1 MDAILGFFSGVADL
15 AVGAFDFLLGIIR
28 DLVYI
33 VQLTAKAV
41 TAIPGLF
48 RLLPPSCVSLLVVI
62 FGVVVI
68 YKILGRE
75 G

>member
-1 MDAILGFFSGVADL
+1 MNAILKFFSGVADL
-15 AVGAFDFLLGIIR
+15 IGGAIDFLIGLVA

-41 TAIPGLF
+41 ATLPYYL
-48 RLLPPSCVSLLVVI
+48 RLLPPTVIVLLTTI
-62 FGVVVI
+62 FAVVVL
-68 YKILGRE
+68 YKIFGRE

>member
-1 MDAILGFFSGVADL
+1 MDAIIGFFSAIGDFI
-15 AVGAFDFLLGIIR
+15 VGGFDFLLGIIR

-33 VQLTAKAV
+33 VKLTGKAV
-41 TAIPGLF
+41 GAIPRLF
-48 RLLPPSCVSLLVVI
+48 SFLPPAAVALLVTI

>member
-1 MDAILGFFSGVADL
+1 MRAIIGFLTGIVDL
-15 AVGAFDFLLGIIR
+15 LTGAIDFLVGLISDI
-28 DLVYI
+28 VYL

-41 TAIPGLF
+41 ASIPMYF
-48 RLLPPSCVSLLVVI
+48 SMLPAPVTSLLVTI
-62 FGVVVI
+62 FAVVVL